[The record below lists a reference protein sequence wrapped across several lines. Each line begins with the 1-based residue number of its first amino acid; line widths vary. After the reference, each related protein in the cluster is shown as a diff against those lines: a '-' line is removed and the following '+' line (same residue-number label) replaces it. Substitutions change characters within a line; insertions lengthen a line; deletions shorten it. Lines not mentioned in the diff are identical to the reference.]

1 MNKIEKTAVCII
13 GAGPSGTATS
23 LILTKLKIPHY
34 IIDKSTFPRDKTCGD
49 GLILYAYKAMKLL
62 GEDLFTA
69 FLKNPKFIHSK
80 KISLHINNTSN
91 IEFKESD
98 DRDMI
103 ISYAKRI
110 DFDQFLVSHLSDTYA
125 NQHFGS
131 GVKELREE
139 SEGVFVKLKNGKEI
153 LSKFVV
159 GADGV
164 KSIVSSK
171 LANNK
176 IDKKLASTFVSA
188 YFKDVKD
195 LPKGNAAEVR
205 MIYKKMLLFF
215 YIFPLSD
222 GQVNI
227 SLGGRADHIK
237 KYGVNLVDEIQNIIK
252 THKKVKNKFSNAT
265 IVGAWRG
272 WSIPFHF
279 GNHKTSG
286 DRFLLVGDAAG
297 LANAFY
303 KEGIG
308 TGMMSGIIAA
318 RNIERCL
325 NNDGFSESSLKKYD
339 EDLKK
344 EFGRLLKF
352 SHYAL
357 RAAKFR
363 GFFLAMASLLKKK
376 IERKSYKIIEK
387 RSY

>member
-1 MNKIEKTAVCII
+1 MNKIEKTTVCII

-23 LILTKLKIPHY
+23 IQLSKLKIPHY
-34 IIDKSTFPRDKTCGD
+34 IIDKSNFPRDKTCGD
-49 GLILYAYKAMKLL
+49 GLILYAYKAMKIL
-62 GEDLFTA
+62 GDDLFA
-69 FLKNPKFIHSK
+69 SFLKHPKFIHSK
-80 KISLHINNTSN
+80 KITLHLNNRSK
-91 IEFKESD
+91 IEFKETD

-110 DFDQFLVSHLSDTYA
+110 DFDQFLVSHLSETYA

-131 GVKELREE
+131 GVKEIRDEA
-139 SEGVFVKLKNGKEI
+139 EGVFIKLKNGKEI

-159 GADGV
+159 GADGA
-164 KSIVSSK
+164 KSIVASK

-176 IDKKLASTFVSA
+176 IDKKHASTFVSA
-188 YFKDVKD
+188 YFKDVID
-195 LPKGNAAEVR
+195 LPIGNAAEVR

-215 YIFPLSD
+215 YVFPLSD

-252 THKKVKNKFSNAT
+252 NHKKVKNKFKNAT
-265 IVGAWRG
+265 KIGNWRG

-279 GNHKTSG
+279 GNHKITG
-286 DRFLLVGDAAG
+286 ERFLLVGDAAG

-318 RNIERCL
+318 KNIERCL
-325 NNDGFSESSLKKYD
+325 NKDGFSEASLKKYD
-339 EDLKK
+339 EDLQK

-357 RAAKFR
+357 RAAKYK
-363 GFFLAMASLLKKK
+363 GFFLAMAGLLKKK
-376 IERKSYKIIEK
+376 IEQKVHRIIKK